1 MIQCIRYRQKHCILN
16 VCSMINVPIINCI
29 VALGSTTKG
38 SDCKTPYGTV
48 ESSIITAE
56 KDIHVVKQII
66 AVAAALITIA
76 ILFWKGIED
85 EPVAPEIVTP
95 PKPEKLQPQSPSKAI
110 SPASTTNSDINTD
123 NHNDLLPKEDRPTI
137 SADILAKFERL
148 QQISDEEVLRFFIEL
163 AAEGKDTTALIF
175 RLIEE
180 GILTVN
186 VPLDEGP
193 GVDTPL
199 IIAMGLDPEITPAE
213 IEQFIDLGSY
223 QTFEY
228 SFISVTRLKDLDSVE
243 LISTHLGYGPEHA
256 QIVAFGSALHGNKVL
271 FDRMVDSAP
280 GLLTSSELQMQIE
293 DSLDSA
299 SETAQIIENIKRR
312 HYENEYNNEHW
323 LKERVTAVATEQI
336 ARRQMLLEMQTLSF
350 AQRSRLKSEI
360 KTFED
365 EFGEV
370 MNSDSAIQT
379 IN

>member
-1 MIQCIRYRQKHCILN
+1 M
-16 VCSMINVPIINCI
+16 
-29 VALGSTTKG
+29 
-38 SDCKTPYGTV
+38 
-48 ESSIITAE
+48 
-56 KDIHVVKQII
+56 VKQII
-66 AVAAALITIA
+66 AVAAALIAIA
-76 ILFWKGIED
+76 ILLWNSIED
-85 EPVAPEIVTP
+85 EPVAPEVVTP

-186 VPLDEGP
+186 VPLDEEP

-256 QIVAFGSALHGNKVL
+256 QIVAFGSALHGNKGL

-293 DSLDSA
+293 SSLNDTN
-299 SETAQIIENIKRR
+299 ETSQLIESIKKR
-312 HYENEYNNEHW
+312 HYANGDINERW

-360 KTFED
+360 KAFED